1 MARSRQSRWLIVL
14 GIGMAGGLILGGLW
28 PHTPLYAVASDRVD
42 TFAMATGPLDN
53 DVEAVYF
60 LDFLTGD
67 LTAVVL
73 GKQPNT
79 WTGYFHTNV
88 SDDLAVDSQRNP
100 KFMMVTGVVSLRRG
114 GGSRQQPSSR
124 DVLRG
129 RSHQRPSRGL
139 RGALVALD
147 VCRRTVAERA
157 AGEGRRHPLPPSRGR
172 GPRPG
177 SRSCATRRAKR
188 QTERPID
195 VGCHAN
201 HRERP
206 IPSSRRR
213 LDHRR
218 PIGRIAAGR

>member
-1 MARSRQSRWLIVL
+1 MVRSRQSRWLIVL

-88 SDDLAVDSQRNP
+88 SEDLAVDSQRNP

-114 GGSRQQPSSR
+114 GGSRQQPSS
-124 DVLRG
+124 
-129 RSHQRPSRGL
+129 
-139 RGALVALD
+139 AM
-147 VCRRTVAERA
+147 CYVAEVTSGRVA
-157 AGEGRRHPLPPSRGR
+157 AYAVPWSPSMYAAGQLQNGPLVKVGATRFRQVAGEGPAPVPAPAQPGGR
-172 GPRPG
+172 KG
-177 SRSCATRRAKR
+177 R
-188 QTERPID
+188 QRD
-195 VGCHAN
+195 Q
-201 HRERP
+201 
-206 IPSSRRR
+206 
-213 LDHRR
+213 
-218 PIGRIAAGR
+218 